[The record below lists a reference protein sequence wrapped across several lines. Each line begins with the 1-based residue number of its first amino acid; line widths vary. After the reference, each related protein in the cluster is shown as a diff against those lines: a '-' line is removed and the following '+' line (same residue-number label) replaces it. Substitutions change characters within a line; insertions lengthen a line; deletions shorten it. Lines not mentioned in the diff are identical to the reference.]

1 MMEKVATI
9 NRELTTTE
17 VVQFFNKSQSH
28 KHEHRH
34 CIKPKGGE
42 VFLFYFDDDICKGT
56 YIQLIYC
63 M

>member
-34 CIKPKGGE
+34 CIKPKGGKCS
-42 VFLFYFDDDICKGT
+42 YFTLMMTFVKVH
-56 YIQLIYC
+56 IYN
-63 M
+63 